1 MLKDAGNPGRARG
14 SLLAMSVGQL
24 LEMLPWMVDMR
35 EGPVLVD
42 ALETVWKLS
51 NKKKVGVK
59 ETVELPW
66 AIRESKFCAES
77 LRFCT
82 STILAL

>member
-1 MLKDAGNPGRARG
+1 MLKDAGTPGRARG

-51 NKKKVGVK
+51 NTKKGLECKK
-59 ETVELPW
+59 TVELPW
-66 AIRESKFCAES
+66 VILEERNIRESNS
-77 LRFCT
+77 SPLPSR
-82 STILAL
+82 

>member
-1 MLKDAGNPGRARG
+1 MLKDAAPGRARG
-14 SLLAMSVGQL
+14 SFLAMSVGQL

-51 NKKKVGVK
+51 KTKRLGFFKKRPSYLRHSRGKKPFVLGSK
-59 ETVELPW
+59 LP
-66 AIRESKFCAES
+66 
-77 LRFCT
+77 
-82 STILAL
+82 

>member
-51 NKKKVGVK
+51 NKKRVWGVK
-59 ETVELPW
+59 RRSSYLGSF
-66 AIRESKFCAES
+66 ES
-77 LRFCT
+77 
-82 STILAL
+82 